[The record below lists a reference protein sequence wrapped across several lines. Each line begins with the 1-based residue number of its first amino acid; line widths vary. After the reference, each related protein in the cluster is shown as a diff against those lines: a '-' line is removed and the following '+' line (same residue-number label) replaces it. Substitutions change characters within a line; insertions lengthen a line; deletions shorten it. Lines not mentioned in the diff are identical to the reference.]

1 MRTFVFSLVICII
14 ASVSCLKIAEYPRD
28 VMANS
33 DAILKICSMNR
44 FINPDKYNFVIET
57 DDKQAQMATPQIV
70 SYVKIR
76 MDGQNF
82 WRSVFKSCF
91 IVKMKMPAAP
101 GQYHYYVLE
110 KELSGFFRKSFEV
123 LAKSKS
129 FNVRTLSEF
138 QTVGGIAVQPDGN
151 NGAADGSNAPPNQ
164 QTQQL
169 DGEKA
174 EEPKGAF
181 ARFKERFSKHKQE
194 KQQQS
199 QQQAGGDV
207 KSNTDA
213 TTVQPQPAPIVNN
226 AAPENGKTADQSASN
241 VQPQQPSN
249 SQDASTSSKISGFF
263 KW

>member
-1 MRTFVFSLVICII
+1 MRTFVLCVVICMI
-14 ASVSCLKIAEYPRD
+14 AAVSSLKIAEYPRD

-57 DDKQAQMATPQIV
+57 DDKQAQMATPQTV
-70 SYVKIR
+70 SYVKIG

-129 FNVRTLSEF
+129 FNVRSLSEF
-138 QTVGGIAVQPDGN
+138 QTVGGVAVKPNDY
-151 NGAADGSNAPPNQ
+151 NGATDGSNATPNQ
-164 QTQQL
+164 QTQQQN
-169 DGEKA
+169 GEKA

-194 KQQQS
+194 KQQQ
-199 QQQAGGDV
+199 QTGGDV
-207 KSNTDA
+207 KSDTDA
-213 TTVQPQPAPIVNN
+213 TTGQSQPAPVVKNV
-226 AAPENGKTADQSASN
+226 APENVKTADQPASN
-241 VQPQQPSN
+241 VQPQQS
-249 SQDASTSSKISGFF
+249 SGQDASTSSKISGFF